1 MMDPQIHLSLI
12 SHTNVGK
19 TTLARTLL
27 RKDIGEVFD
36 QSHVTDIAEKH
47 ILMQTKDGVLL
58 NLWDTPGF
66 GDSFRLWKRLRV
78 SDKAIIGFLTQTW
91 DRFIDRPFWCSQQ
104 AILNVRN
111 HADAVLYLAN
121 AAEDPA
127 EAAYI
132 KPEMEILQWLGKPI
146 VILLN
151 QMGPPKSPDDEARE
165 VERWKRHFAGISNTT
180 EVMAFDAFARCWVQE
195 EALWHKVKNILP
207 QSRRGLMQEC
217 VDHNRDRNLDRFHQS
232 MQRLGKALGIITADS
247 EALPP
252 QSIAEKLLSPVS
264 ENFREPQNQ
273 AMARLGERMIR
284 ELTSAVSDVIRL
296 HELSGEAARIIEERF
311 EDDFA
316 VEQPASKG
324 IAATVGG
331 FLSGALTGLAA
342 DLTAG
347 GLTFGGGALI
357 GGLLG
362 ATGGV
367 AAAEGFN
374 LVKGTKEARVAWSA
388 KFIAG
393 IMESAILRYLAV
405 AHFGRGRGEW
415 TESEHPKVWKEIV
428 ASVVTAANADLCSA
442 IGKRGTSSPVSE
454 CELRAHL
461 TETTTQA
468 LRRLYPDTILPVPE
482 AQKNC

>member
-36 QSHVTDIAEKH
+36 QSHVTDVAEKH
-47 ILMQTKDGVLL
+47 VLMQTKDGVLL

-66 GDSFRLWKRLRV
+66 GDSFRLWKRLKV
-78 SDKAIIGFLTQTW
+78 SDRAVLGFLTQTW
-91 DRFIDRPFWCSQQ
+91 DRFTDRPFWCSQQ
-104 AILNVRN
+104 AILNVKD

-121 AAEDPA
+121 AAEDPE
-127 EAAYI
+127 EASYI
-132 KPEMEILQWLGKPI
+132 RPEMQILEWLGKPI
-146 VILLN
+146 VVLLN
-151 QMGPPKSPDDEARE
+151 QMGPPKDHEGDERE
-165 VERWKRHFAGISNTT
+165 VARWREHFAKISNAT

-195 EALWHKVKNILP
+195 EVLWEKVKDVIP
-207 QSRRGLMQEC
+207 ADRKGLMQEC
-217 VDHNRDRNLDRFHQS
+217 LDHNRDRNLDRFQ
-232 MQRLGKALGIITADS
+232 QAFNRLGKALNIIVQDS
-247 EALPP
+247 EPLPP
-252 QSIAEKLLSPVS
+252 QNLAEKILSPVS
-264 ENFREPQNQ
+264 ESFREPQKQ
-273 AMARLGERMIR
+273 AMAKLGERMIR
-284 ELTSAVSDVIRL
+284 ELTAAATDIIKL
-296 HELSGEAARIIEERF
+296 HELSGEAARIIEDRF

-316 VEQPASKG
+316 MKQPANKG
-324 IAATVGG
+324 VAATIGG
-331 FLSGALTGLAA
+331 FLSGALSGLAA

-374 LVKGTKEARVAWSA
+374 FVRGAKEARVTWSP
-388 KFIAG
+388 KFVAG

-415 TESEHPKVWKEIV
+415 TESEHPKIWRAVV
-428 ASVVTAANADLCSA
+428 ADVIEAGGSDIRKAVELTVSTISREDNP
-442 IGKRGTSSPVSE
+442 IGKTLSE
-454 CELRAHL
+454 LAEKTL
-461 TETTTQA
+461 TQ
-468 LRRLYPDTILPVPE
+468 LYPKAP
-482 AQKNC
+482 